1 MKTMDAIRMIVFD
14 WAGTTVDY
22 GSSAPAEVFDRV
34 FTAEGIHLTR
44 EEINKPMGLEKKAHI
59 RSLLESP
66 SGSSQWEKVHGAAWT
81 EEDVER
87 LCESFEKVLYQVGAE
102 DSGPTGHAAAP
113 AEGDSR
119 VVVGA
124 VCLEP

>member
-81 EEDVER
+81 EEDVDR
-87 LCESFEKVLYQVGAE
+87 LYESFEKELYQVVAE
-102 DSGPTGHAAAP
+102 YSVPISGSGGDRGAAARP
-113 AEGDSR
+113 
-119 VVVGA
+119 GA
-124 VCLEP
+124 C